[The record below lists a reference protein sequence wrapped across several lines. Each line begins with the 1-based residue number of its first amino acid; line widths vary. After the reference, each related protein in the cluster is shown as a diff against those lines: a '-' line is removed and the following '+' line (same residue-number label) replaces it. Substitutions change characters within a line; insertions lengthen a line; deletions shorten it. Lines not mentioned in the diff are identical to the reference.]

1 MFPKKTTNQKT
12 SPVKSRT
19 EIDGTEETVKEGNQN
34 RHLILC
40 NEHFLNTVSS
50 KFYFFKK
57 YLRERVPSQQIIF
70 SSNYLKKKN

>member
-12 SPVKSRT
+12 SPVKSTT
-19 EIDGTEETVKEGNQN
+19 ETDGTEETVKEGNQN

-50 KFYFFKK
+50 KFYFNK